1 MRFKRFEMLGSH
13 TIRVRRLLVLALL
26 CVGTFGLSG
35 LIAVSRAAQ
44 AHPDLSG
51 VWTWYI
57 EPGKS
62 PFSPP
67 RSALELPLTAEG
79 RKKVEEYRGLVGP
92 TSDNPG
98 AHCLGSGMPESMMFS
113 GGYPMEIIQRPEQI
127 TVVYEAHSEMR
138 RLYVGAKIIPEADR
152 LPARNGYSTA
162 KWEGQ
167 TLVVET
173 SSLKEQ
179 EDQGFPHS
187 DQARI
192 TERYHVTSDAKG
204 TKVLI
209 ADWTMTDPIFYT
221 QAVGAEKKWA
231 FDPQGIL
238 LPYECNEEAWLDR
251 LEQLKK
257 QRGAPPAAAKP

>member
-1 MRFKRFEMLGSH
+1 MTSKRFEVLGSQRE
-13 TIRVRRLLVLALL
+13 RVRHVLVVAVLSAGAL
-26 CVGTFGLSG
+26 GLSA
-35 LIAVSRAAQ
+35 LHDVTRAAQ

-62 PFSPP
+62 PFAPP

-79 RKKVEEYRGLVGP
+79 RQKVEEYRGLVGA

-162 KWEGQ
+162 RWEGQ

-173 SSLKEQ
+173 ASLKEQ
-179 EDQGFPHS
+179 EDQGYPHS
-187 DQARI
+187 DQAHI
-192 TERYHVTSDAKG
+192 TERYNLTTDPKG

-209 ADWTMTDPIFYT
+209 AQWTMTDPIFYT
-221 QAVGAEKKWA
+221 KPVSAEKKWA
-231 FDPQGIL
+231 FDPKGIL

-251 LEQLKK
+251 LEQLRK
-257 QRGAPPAAAKP
+257 QHGAAAPADKH